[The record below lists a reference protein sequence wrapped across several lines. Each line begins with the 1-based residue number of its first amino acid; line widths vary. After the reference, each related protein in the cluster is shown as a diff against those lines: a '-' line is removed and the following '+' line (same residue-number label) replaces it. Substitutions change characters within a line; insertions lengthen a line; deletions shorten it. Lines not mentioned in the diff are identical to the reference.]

1 MKYLTIRDMPRVK
14 KPRERLIEKGPEAL
28 RNPELLAVLL
38 GSGYKGKNVLEVA
51 RRILADYP
59 PEKLKDIPFSHLRK
73 MKGIGPAK
81 ACLLKAS
88 FELSKRAFGVE
99 KDTFPIIK
107 SPKDVANIV
116 MHIRKNR
123 KENFVVLCLNARNQL
138 IHKETIAIGTL
149 NASIVHPRE
158 IFQPA
163 ISSSAASIILTH
175 NHPSGDTTP
184 SDEDIKLTKRMI
196 KAGEIMGIEV
206 LDHVIVSEKSCLSM
220 KDRGLI

>member
-28 RNPELLAVLL
+28 RNPELLAILL
-38 GSGYKGKNVLEVA
+38 GSGYKGKNVLDIA
-51 RRILADYP
+51 RRILVDYP
-59 PEKLKDIPFSHLRK
+59 PEKLKDTPFSQLKK

-81 ACLLKAS
+81 ACLLKAA

-99 KDTFPIIK
+99 KDAFPIIK

-123 KENFVVLCLNARNQL
+123 KENFVVLYLNARNQL

-158 IFQPA
+158 VFQPA

-184 SDEDIKLTKRMI
+184 SDEDIKLTRRMI

-206 LDHVIVSEKSCLSM
+206 LDHVIVSEKTCLSM
-220 KDRGLI
+220 KDEGLI